1 MWITSNKVLPV
12 IMLVVIPFSV
22 TIIALLINGI
32 APIVVSN
39 VAGFPYWFSY
49 IYLISIS
56 GLVYAFYP
64 IKFRNIERRGF
75 TNLLIEH
82 TWIKKILYFEVP
94 ILIAIISFFSL
105 TSLVYYYDYDNYF
118 SKQLTYFVY
127 TIGDPIGQ
135 YNIIICC
142 FEKPPLREVSFS
154 GGNIL
159 QITLNGL
166 MINLGFSVTAGI
178 IWMILVS
185 VRKDLGYYLAK
196 TLFQTPSQEK
206 EASKK
211 WEYLVKGTKI
221 YDKFLRN
228 TLNLEINNAR
238 KIYSKILSDPNL
250 NKNESMRLISDSFES
265 NDKYEPIKSLSKIL
279 NIKNPDTFL
288 VDESIGKKLK
298 DMAIFF
304 ATIIPVA
311 VTVIQL
317 LLQR

>member
-1 MWITSNKVLPV
+1 MWLTSSKVLPV
-12 IMLVVIPFSV
+12 IMLVVIPISV

-32 APIVVSN
+32 APIVIVN
-39 VAGFPYWFSY
+39 VAGLPYWFSY

-56 GLVYAFYP
+56 GVVYAFYP
-64 IKFRNIERRGF
+64 IKFRNIKRRGF

-82 TWIKKILYFEVP
+82 TCIKKILYFEVP

-105 TSLVYYYDYDNYF
+105 NSLFYYYEYHNYT
-118 SKQLTYFVY
+118 KQLTYFIH
-127 TIGDPIGQ
+127 TIGDPIGT

-142 FEKPPLREVSFS
+142 FEKPPLRVLSQT

-178 IWMILVS
+178 ILMILVS
-185 VRKDLGYYLAK
+185 ARKELGYYFAK
-196 TLFQTPSQEK
+196 LLFQTIIPEK
-206 EASKK
+206 EESKK
-211 WEYLVKGTKI
+211 AEYLVKGTKI
-221 YDKFLRN
+221 YDKFLRR
-228 TLNLEINNAR
+228 TLNLEINNAK

-250 NKNESMRLISDSFES
+250 NKNESMQLISDSFES
-265 NDKYEPIKSLSKIL
+265 NDKYEPIKCLSKIL
-279 NIKNPDTFL
+279 NVKDTDTFL
-288 VDESIGKKLK
+288 VDESIWKRIK

-311 VTVIQL
+311 ITIIQL
-317 LLQR
+317 LLR

>member
-1 MWITSNKVLPV
+1 MWITSSKVLPV
-12 IMLVVIPFSV
+12 IMLVVIPISV

-64 IKFRNIERRGF
+64 IKFGNIERRGF

-118 SKQLTYFVY
+118 SKQLTYIIY

-166 MINLGFSVTAGI
+166 MINLGIFSYCRHHLDDI
-178 IWMILVS
+178 S
-185 VRKDLGYYLAK
+185 VG
-196 TLFQTPSQEK
+196 
-206 EASKK
+206 KK
-211 WEYLVKGTKI
+211 RFRVL
-221 YDKFLRN
+221 
-228 TLNLEINNAR
+228 
-238 KIYSKILSDPNL
+238 
-250 NKNESMRLISDSFES
+250 
-265 NDKYEPIKSLSKIL
+265 LSKNTIS
-279 NIKNPDTFL
+279 NSQSRKGGIKEMG
-288 VDESIGKKLK
+288 VS
-298 DMAIFF
+298 
-304 ATIIPVA
+304 
-311 VTVIQL
+311 
-317 LLQR
+317 R